1 MMEKTGK
8 SSEFSAAYKLKSG
21 SSLKKKDARLHRR
34 SIEWKSLRGEE
45 VDKRRNLKN
54 LSPLQEIKE
63 NQHLCSMYKDKTPT
77 KPNKGG
83 KPNDMREKLK
93 RWREEKAL
101 KKKMDAQEKAKKKPF
116 IIKHAVPTEKINPS
130 AVKRE
135 VADPSKSKS
144 NTMPLQ
150 PKPQNKETRANKS
163 ATVSK
168 KQSSSI
174 MQKESSAKKSIG
186 KPVTERVTR
195 STNSRSAIQNGGKQL
210 KDKAG
215 SCKKSATKKGKAST
229 VDLRKVS
236 TARGMSFAPDEF
248 AFTAPNNLASFVFK
262 PLSPASCENFLF
274 SNNPDE
280 TAAFVATDAGRCS
293 TPKKERAGSKMT
305 SSDEEKT
312 GKKSQDKKNDESR
325 AETSIEMTKTRRQT
339 RSQTKSISSR
349 NDSLSIMDIS
359 ENESRSRTRKSSNL
373 RMSSSSP
380 SKQTS
385 SKTPSRSRKSLRS
398 GSIASVE
405 EGSRKRSSSRELPSR
420 SRSRK
425 RSRSQEDRGT
435 EKRRKSRRS
444 VSINTRG
451 NVQVDLMTSP
461 EQQPKSPESTENIME
476 TDNIENTV
484 EEEEK
489 SVVPN
494 EPHDP
499 ADDEMD
505 SNRSVK
511 LSNHSL
517 TVEVTEKHS
526 PGSSLKARTSIGT
539 KDGLENIKKV
549 PSPSVEKTEALNNRP
564 AKNRKTTRRSL
575 NPIPKMSDD
584 TKELAAEEEEN
595 LEVFEEEPSSTP
607 KRKSRRSIRLRP
619 DFAEIPE
626 SFASGDKEN
635 AKPSRPTRRSVA
647 VVDGFKLPS
656 ESLSAKRSKP
666 KQRRHTLHIAKSP
679 EEWVEILK
687 SSPMVEMSRRTPKQ
701 KSPVSRLPALDLELD
716 LDDLNLPPKE
726 DIQSDLDISKVIMAN
741 LSAEEADL
749 CPDKAAVE
757 PMEVNSSDQGVEQVD
772 PAQTQ
777 DQCPASTS
785 SGEQLDQ
792 EHDVNYFRNLLISET
807 DRFNVMCKKWETINT
822 PELTEEVQGQIRTVI
837 GQAQLIISQRFKQF
851 SGLVDDCEFK
861 LGEKETT
868 CTDLQGFWDMIY
880 FQVEDVDKKFEDLQK
895 QREAG
900 WVKKSPEPVKKVVKK
915 KNVNKPVLKKP
926 VKSKFAAFKASL
938 KSSAAPA
945 QTIEHDW
952 GLFKVTSPLRKP
964 SYHCEA
970 GSPKPKPAESP
981 MPLQPRPD
989 LSQPEEENQSQPVSG
1004 VQQNP
1009 PTIAVEDVSVVRT
1022 PKRQSYLPIIPSPLL
1037 QDCTPQPRFT
1047 RSLLKHTPLNATEDK
1062 IETPRPRRQSLRR
1075 SINLKRK
1082 SVSFME
1088 EPEKPES
1095 PANESFSKYLQPS
1108 QCIPEETNSPVS
1120 IMDSYFS
1127 EAASK
1132 SPVLSSGGKSAKST
1146 LKSDRRRSARRSV
1159 SFCSPLPEKDKS
1171 SSLRQP
1177 PTPHRSLVEEPD
1189 SDSDN
1194 QSDNETKFATLNV
1207 AFTPITRSTRSRP
1220 SLLYTPPDLGSPSQK
1235 SSAADV
1241 AIGTLISFSP

>member
-1 MMEKTGK
+1 MEKTGK

-83 KPNDMREKLK
+83 KPNDMRDKLK

-135 VADPSKSKS
+135 VADPSKS
-144 NTMPLQ
+144 
-150 PKPQNKETRANKS
+150 
-163 ATVSK
+163 
-168 KQSSSI
+168 
-174 MQKESSAKKSIG
+174 IG
-186 KPVTERVTR
+186 KP
-195 STNSRSAIQNGGKQL
+195 NGGKQL

-215 SCKKSATKKGKAST
+215 SCKKSASKKGKAST

-325 AETSIEMTKTRRQT
+325 AETSIEMTKSRRQT

-359 ENESRSRTRKSSNL
+359 KNESRSGARKSSNQ

-398 GSIASVE
+398 GSTASVE
-405 EGSRKRSSSRELPSR
+405 EGARKRSSSRELPSR

-451 NVQVDLMTSP
+451 NVQVDLITSP
-461 EQQPKSPESTENIME
+461 EQQPKSPENTEIIME
-476 TDNIENTV
+476 TDNKENTV

-549 PSPSVEKTEALNNRP
+549 PSPSVENTEALNNRP

-575 NPIPKMSDD
+575 NPVPKMSDD

-757 PMEVNSSDQGVEQVD
+757 PMEVNSSDQAVEQVD
-772 PAQTQ
+772 TAQTQ

-785 SGEQLDQ
+785 SREQLDE
-792 EHDVNYFRNLLISET
+792 EHDVKYFRNLLISET
-807 DRFNVMCKKWETINT
+807 DRFNVMCEKWETINT

-981 MPLQPRPD
+981 MPLQPIPD

-1108 QCIPEETNSPVS
+1108 QCIPEESNSPVS

-1194 QSDNETKFATLNV
+1194 QSDNETKFASLNV